1 MCRLARTLNT
11 FGSLSLT
18 FAPVRTKA
26 IISPLSLHARWSL
39 KPWHQPIV
47 PFPSVAIP
55 LNTLLAYLLR
65 LWHIIVESTNVMP
78 VHLPKAPR
86 LRKNM
91 SWKNM
96 RLSNSTKRLYD
107 TAFEKFSLSAFLRES
122 SHYVSKPLRFLRK

>member
-1 MCRLARTLNT
+1 MLLPLHGILLLSIRNSEQMPELCAYWTLP
-11 FGSLSLT
+11 FRYALVT
-18 FAPVRTKA
+18 FAPVSTNA

-39 KPWHQPIV
+39 KLWHQPIV

-55 LNTLLAYLLR
+55 LNTLAYLLR
-65 LWHIIVESTNVMP
+65 LWHTGIIVESTNVMP

-91 SWKNM
+91 SWNNT

-107 TAFEKFSLSAFLRES
+107 TAFGK
-122 SHYVSKPLRFLRK
+122 